1 MKVIELSDEQ
11 YTILAAAAAKGDETP
26 EHLIGRMVTAL
37 ADAEGPIYFSDEELL
52 RALGADDKEIAELN
66 RIADA
71 DE

>member
-1 MKVIELSDEQ
+1 MKMVELTDEQ
-11 YTILAAAAAKGDETP
+11 YAILEAAAKKGDETP

-52 RALGADDKEIAELN
+52 RALGADDDEIAELS